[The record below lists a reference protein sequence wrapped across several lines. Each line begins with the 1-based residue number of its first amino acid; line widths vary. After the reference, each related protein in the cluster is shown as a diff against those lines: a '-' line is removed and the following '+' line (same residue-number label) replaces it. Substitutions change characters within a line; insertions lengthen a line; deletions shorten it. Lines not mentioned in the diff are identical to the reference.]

1 MLSKEKMQIILKK
14 RMCFPSLIISIF
26 LLGIKGQ
33 KAKKPT
39 TVIDVV
45 KRPFTFLPSKKY

>member
-1 MLSKEKMQIILKK
+1 MLSKGNMQIILKK
-14 RMCFPSLIISIF
+14 LMSFPSLIISIF

-33 KAKKPT
+33 KAKKLA

-45 KRPFTFLPSKKY
+45 RPFTFPPSKRY